1 MVIYVLLI
9 TLIIEFM
16 IAYISSRHIIVS
28 PTCII
33 SGVFIIATIDL
44 IRNIEYWEVELGWG
58 TYIVIAGG
66 IACFLL
72 ASLTAKYIYQA
83 FKPYKST
90 INSSSI
96 QLIRMRRWKV
106 YISTLFCG
114 VIFLL
119 LFKYIRNFSGS
130 GNIASIISSYRIAS
144 LKGEIQ
150 FPTVINLLNK
160 VLVAS
165 GYIWIYILIN
175 NYLILKKIDL
185 FLAINIILVLMSYF
199 ITGARGKMIYL
210 ILSAIPIFF
219 FLWCSKNGEIR
230 KLRFK
235 YLVRIIIVLL
245 IIAFVFRATANIMGR
260 TITLDL
266 MQHLS
271 VNLSAPILNI
281 DTFIKKKW
289 VKPTIWG
296 YNTFGYFI
304 STLGRNFGISK
315 WVYIIDLPFQ
325 VRNGHALGNVYTTF
339 YSYYYYFHYIGV
351 YVLSAIMGFIS
362 QISFETCRVS
372 CFKIKKIKLSVI
384 LYSNIFI
391 TLAFS
396 FFSNKFYETFVTFSF
411 IQMMIIWSLLIWGI
425 EKVNIKLK
433 WTK

>member
-165 GYIWIYILIN
+165 GDI
-175 NYLILKKIDL
+175 
-185 FLAINIILVLMSYF
+185 
-199 ITGARGKMIYL
+199 
-210 ILSAIPIFF
+210 
-219 FLWCSKNGEIR
+219 CSK
-230 KLRFK
+230 
-235 YLVRIIIVLL
+235 
-245 IIAFVFRATANIMGR
+245 
-260 TITLDL
+260 
-266 MQHLS
+266 
-271 VNLSAPILNI
+271 
-281 DTFIKKKW
+281 
-289 VKPTIWG
+289 
-296 YNTFGYFI
+296 
-304 STLGRNFGISK
+304 
-315 WVYIIDLPFQ
+315 
-325 VRNGHALGNVYTTF
+325 
-339 YSYYYYFHYIGV
+339 
-351 YVLSAIMGFIS
+351 
-362 QISFETCRVS
+362 
-372 CFKIKKIKLSVI
+372 
-384 LYSNIFI
+384 
-391 TLAFS
+391 
-396 FFSNKFYETFVTFSF
+396 
-411 IQMMIIWSLLIWGI
+411 
-425 EKVNIKLK
+425 
-433 WTK
+433 